1 MFVPKILAAFMV
13 VIIPF
18 ATANGQEKP
27 DNKKSASP
35 ALDFTV
41 KNIDGQDVFLGDFQ
55 GEVLLMVNVASR
67 CGYTPQ
73 YKNLEAVYRKYKDQ
87 GLKILAFPANNFG
100 KQEPGTNKQ
109 IKKFCTSKFDVTFD
123 LFAKVSVKG
132 DDKCLLYQFLTDK
145 SKTGQFGGDIRWN
158 FQKFL
163 IDRKGQVVARFEP
176 GDDPMSDKVIKAIEA
191 ALKEPSNH
199 SPSGTQE

>member
-1 MFVPKILAAFMV
+1 MFVPKIGAVFMV
-13 VIIPF
+13 VIVPF

-27 DNKKSASP
+27 DKKKSASP

-55 GEVLLMVNVASR
+55 GEVLLMVNVASK

-100 KQEPGTNKQ
+100 EQEPGTNKQ
-109 IKKFCTSKFDVTFD
+109 IKKFCKSEFDVTFD

-132 DDKCLLYQFLTDK
+132 DDKCPLYQFLTDK

-176 GDDPMSDKVIKAIEA
+176 GDDPMSDKVVKAIEA

-199 SPSGTQE
+199 SPSGPQE